1 MSPSEFDL
9 RDALRDGE
17 GDGLNPDVMI
27 ASALQI
33 RRTRRTRMGAIAA
46 SVVAVGLIGAGTTQ
60 WIHSTSS
67 VHAAD
72 SAGTAKTT
80 FGAAGASMPN
90 AADATSGGGARNPGP
105 QPTGCPATVPRLA
118 IPGGG
123 GSGLFGSGGPLF
135 SGTVTQIR
143 VCGYPQGAAPTSVL
157 ITGNDAAALAT
168 SLNAA
173 PRTPKNSVCPFNSAG
188 TGQLVLLATTAD
200 GQALPPVVATMH
212 CTWTVTNGT
221 AVRYTWTPPPNP
233 ILTGLITAAT
243 AGTAGGAGPPHASGS
258 PAR

>member
-46 SVVAVGLIGAGTTQ
+46 SVVAVGLIGRGHDAVDPQHVVGARSGQ
-60 WIHSTSS
+60 CGH
-67 VHAAD
+67 
-72 SAGTAKTT
+72 GQTT

-90 AADATSGGGARNPGP
+90 AADATSGGGAATPGHS
-105 QPTGCPATVPRLA
+105 PTGCPATVRAWRFPA
-118 IPGGG
+118 GG

-221 AVRYTWTPPPNP
+221 AVR
-233 ILTGLITAAT
+233 
-243 AGTAGGAGPPHASGS
+243 S
-258 PAR
+258 PGHRRRTRS